1 MRQRINKNLI
11 LIALLAVLAS
21 VISIT
26 YIYYGMFQERV
37 RSDLEVCIELLKDTH
52 YLESPDIDP
61 EAIDLKTDIRD
72 LRVTWISDVSQTDGK
87 ELPTIGVNE
96 LTGDVEKFDEI
107 GRAHV

>member
-61 EAIDLKTDIRD
+61 PQRD
-72 LRVTWISDVSQTDGK
+72 HRCDQYRQGGSGPCLRYDVGQY
-87 ELPTIGVNE
+87 L
-96 LTGDVEKFDEI
+96 LLCLAL
-107 GRAHV
+107 R

>member
-1 MRQRINKNLI
+1 MSQRINKNLI

-52 YLESPDIDP
+52 YLE
-61 EAIDLKTDIRD
+61 
-72 LRVTWISDVSQTDGK
+72 
-87 ELPTIGVNE
+87 
-96 LTGDVEKFDEI
+96 
-107 GRAHV
+107 